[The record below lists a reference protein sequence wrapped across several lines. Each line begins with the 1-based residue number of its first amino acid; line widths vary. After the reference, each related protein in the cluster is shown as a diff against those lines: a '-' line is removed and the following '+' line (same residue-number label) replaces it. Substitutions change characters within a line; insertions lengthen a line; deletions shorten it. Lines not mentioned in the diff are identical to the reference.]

1 VIPVQIADTMGAS
14 TDETM
19 MKGIRHAVNNGA
31 KVINISAGGPGFS
44 RAFQDTVLFATRKG
58 ALIVASVG
66 NQGQDVNALNFPA
79 GYSRVLGVGAQCDG
93 NITFDCPAPFQAATF
108 SNHNRTVDVIAP
120 GVNILSSV
128 PTRVTDRAVAP
139 GYALKDGTSMAAPYV
154 TGVASLVM
162 AANGGR
168 LSPYQV
174 ARQITNTAVD
184 LGRSGRDDVNGWGLV
199 NPRAAVTLR
208 APADDASEVNDDVKW
223 VRTSQTALDQRGRA
237 TITATADRYEDPD
250 DVYPLRLQRGDRV
263 ALTLTHRT
271 AVLDLYLWEP
281 GTPTVGTDNGN
292 LERHLLRFRSGGR
305 KKVVINYTAERSG
318 LHFVD
323 VFARR
328 GGDAYTLRISRR
340 R

>member
-1 VIPVQIADTMGAS
+1 MT
-14 TDETM
+14 
-19 MKGIRHAVNNGA
+19 
-31 KVINISAGGPGFS
+31 
-44 RAFQDTVLFATRKG
+44 
-58 ALIVASVG
+58 
-66 NQGQDVNALNFPA
+66 
-79 GYSRVLGVGAQCDG
+79 
-93 NITFDCPAPFQAATF
+93 
-108 SNHNRTVDVIAP
+108 
-120 GVNILSSV
+120 
-128 PTRVTDRAVAP
+128 
-139 GYALKDGTSMAAPYV
+139 
-154 TGVASLVM
+154 
-162 AANGGR
+162 
-168 LSPYQV
+168 
-174 ARQITNTAVD
+174 
-184 LGRSGRDDVNGWGLV
+184 
-199 NPRAAVTLR
+199 
-208 APADDASEVNDDVKW
+208 ADDASEVNDDVKW

-250 DVYPLRLQRGDRV
+250 VVYPLRLQRGDRV